1 MQVLRDVVT
10 WLKQWFAL
18 AGTETRSLSEVVSD
32 LTGLINNK
40 ASQTDLNTLT
50 SIVNTKVDKVTGKGL
65 STNDYTTNEKN
76 KLAGIETGANRTI
89 VDDELSISSTNP
101 VQNKVILEEF
111 GNTATS
117 DDITR
122 LEGVIDDLM
131 DEDIGSSYT
140 NMIYNSYG
148 VTVNDLKDFS
158 LFVLNQI
165 SAFRNIKFIEIVADK
180 GTASADKLGKLFIV
194 NENSKVNVWY
204 VKQTGTGASATYSW
218 EKMDTNILDEYIV
231 YWNDV
236 QNKPPV
242 FTPESHAHGNINNDG
257 TFNSVLAGYTSSSN
271 IQEILAINS
280 QNSKIVS
287 CNLDTVISRMNV
299 PPKSHSSSATTYG
312 VGTTANY
319 GHNKVINDL
328 THNSFTNGESL
339 SAYQG
344 YVLNQ
349 TKQDKGDC
357 VTSIELVPK
366 GNDPLADAY
375 NGVIK
380 LYYGDEP

>member
-165 SAFRNIKFIEIVADK
+165 SAC
-180 GTASADKLGKLFIV
+180 ADKLGKLFIV